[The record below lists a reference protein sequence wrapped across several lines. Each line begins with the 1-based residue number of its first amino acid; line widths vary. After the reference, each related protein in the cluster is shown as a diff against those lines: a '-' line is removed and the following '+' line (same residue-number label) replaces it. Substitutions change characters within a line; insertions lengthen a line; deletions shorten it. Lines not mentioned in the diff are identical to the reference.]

1 MIIVLNFI
9 CGPCGEADHFHCVS
23 LNNNTKELVI
33 KSQCDC
39 QHREKAKTNDRSA

>member
-9 CGPCGEADHFHCVS
+9 CGPCGEANHGKCV
-23 LNNNTKELVI
+23 NLVWREEMGMYERI

-39 QHREKAKTNDRSA
+39 QHRETK